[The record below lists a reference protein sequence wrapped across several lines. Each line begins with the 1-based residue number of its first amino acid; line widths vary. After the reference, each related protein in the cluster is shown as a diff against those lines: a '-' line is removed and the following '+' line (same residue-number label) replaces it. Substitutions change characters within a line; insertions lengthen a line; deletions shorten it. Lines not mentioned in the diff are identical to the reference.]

1 MTNTKTNSMAS
12 NMTHTIRS
20 KCLQLLIGSL
30 IATQVQ
36 AATLQE
42 IFELAVNNDPEL
54 AAAEATFKSNS
65 EILVT
70 GRAGL
75 LPRINLSGGSS
86 VGNLWIL
93 GTPLPSEPSGSH
105 SWNASLQQP
114 LFQLDSWYRF
124 KKSRNQ
130 HAQFVATFA
139 DAQQTLIVHVA
150 ESYLSVLEAQAAL
163 TSAQAQR
170 DSVQRQLE
178 QVQQRFDVG
187 LVAITDVL
195 EAKAAFDDAIVAV
208 IEREGSQNTSFE
220 SLLRITGQPISEVSG
235 FVAEMPI
242 EYPKPN
248 NVEAWVE
255 KALQQNY
262 SLVAGRE
269 GLEASA
275 KDVKIARAGH
285 FPTVTASAGW
295 NHNVNKGRNFLG
307 SKTDNRSYSVNINI
321 PVYQGGNVRSGA
333 KQAAYSH
340 DAAQSNYDFQQR
352 TIVENTRNLFTAINT
367 DVARVRAR
375 QRSIE
380 SSQSALD
387 ATRTGYEVGTRN
399 IVEVLQ
405 AQQQLYQAQF
415 QYASARYQYIRDNL
429 RLKQMVGSLS
439 PDDISAVTQYVET
452 SNVVRRVVP
461 NTR

>member
-1 MTNTKTNSMAS
+1 MVAS
-12 NMTHTIRS
+12 LVTAQI
-20 KCLQLLIGSL
+20 
-30 IATQVQ
+30 Q

-42 IFELAVNNDPEL
+42 IFELAVNNDPEI

-65 EILVT
+65 EVLVT

-75 LPRINLSGGSS
+75 LPRISLTGTSS
-86 VGNLWIL
+86 VGNRWIL
-93 GTPLPSEPSGSH
+93 DTPLPAEPSGSH
-105 SWNASLQQP
+105 GWGASLQQP

-124 KKSRNQ
+124 RQSQDQ
-130 HAQFVATFA
+130 HAQFAATFA
-139 DAQQTLIVHVA
+139 DAQQTLIVRVA
-150 ESYLSVLEAQAAL
+150 ESYLAVLEAQAAL

-208 IEREGSQNTSFE
+208 IEQEGAQSTSFE
-220 SLLRITGQPISEVSG
+220 SLLRITGQPINEVSG
-235 FVAEMPI
+235 FAAEMPI
-242 EYPKPN
+242 EYPEPN
-248 NVEAWVE
+248 NIDAWIE
-255 KALQQNY
+255 KALQHNFY
-262 SLVAGRE
+262 LVAARE
-269 GLEASA
+269 GLKASA
-275 KDVKIARAGH
+275 KDVKIAKALH
-285 FPTVTASAGW
+285 YPSVTASAGW
-295 NHNVNKGRNFLG
+295 NHNVSKGRSFLG
-307 SKTDNRSYSVNINI
+307 SKTNNRSYSISINV
-321 PVYQGGNVRSGA
+321 PVYQGGNIRSGA
-333 KQAAYSH
+333 KRAAYTH

-375 QRSIE
+375 RRSIE

-387 ATRTGYEVGTRN
+387 ATKTGYEVGTRN

-429 RLKQMVGSLS
+429 SLKQLVGSLS
-439 PDDISAVTQYVET
+439 PGDINAVTQYVEPT
-452 SNVVRRVVP
+452 SVVRRVVP